1 MKQHQKN
8 PDKISELKQKISR
21 SHEVKDLVKSSIE
34 ELGMNG
40 QSILSVKQIID
51 KVQDEHQQDVSKRL
65 VMGVLKR
72 DLNLSFKK
80 AKKIAPQANS

>member
-1 MKQHQKN
+1 MKQK
-8 PDKISELKQKISR
+8 LSR
-21 SHEVKDLVKSSIE
+21 SNEVKDLVKSSIE

>member
-8 PDKISELKQKISR
+8 PDKIGELKQKISR